1 MLAEGAG
8 GLAVAR
14 AIQARLPAEDVA
26 VLADHAYAPYAR
38 RSAQRRH
45 AARAPALAA
54 ELAADGIKL
63 LVVASLQMAEDALAP
78 IAAAA
83 GVPTLALDATLPYA
97 ARRASKERI
106 AALWADGTLR
116 AVPWLKRH
124 AFERGGREVV
134 ALPWPGLA
142 EAIEAGRHPDPA
154 SVPTVPDDCV
164 VGPARP
170 VRVDAGGPVRRSGRL
185 CGGDGRPR
193 PPAAR
198 PDAGAGAAEAAR
210 ADPAAE
216 LAPGAGAGRAAGAA
230 PVGAGRGAGRGRG
243 TGVATRGD
251 AARRAGGRRR
261 SG

>member
-1 MLAEGAG
+1 VSEAAVGVLAEGAG
-8 GLAVAR
+8 GMVLAR
-14 AIQARLPAEDVA
+14 AIQARLPKEDVT

-38 RSAQRRH
+38 RSAHVVTQ
-45 AARAPALAA
+45 RAPALAA

-63 LVVASLQMAEDALAP
+63 LVVASLQMGEDALAP

-97 ARRASKERI
+97 ARRSSQERI

-164 VGPARP
+164 VALLDPYASTQAARFADPVDCAAVTADRVHRQLVRMQALARRRRPGRILLRSSHP
-170 VRVDAGGPVRRSGRL
+170 VRAQAALPVRRPS
-185 CGGDGRPR
+185 
-193 PPAAR
+193 PPA
-198 PDAGAGAAEAAR
+198 
-210 ADPAAE
+210 
-216 LAPGAGAGRAAGAA
+216 
-230 PVGAGRGAGRGRG
+230 
-243 TGVATRGD
+243 
-251 AARRAGGRRR
+251 
-261 SG
+261 